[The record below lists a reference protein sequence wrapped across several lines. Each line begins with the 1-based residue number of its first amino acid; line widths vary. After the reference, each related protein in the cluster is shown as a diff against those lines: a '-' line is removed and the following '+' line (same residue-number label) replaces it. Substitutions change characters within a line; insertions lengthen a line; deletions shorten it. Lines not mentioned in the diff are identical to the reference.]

1 MAEDRYTTE
10 RDGFGRLL
18 ADREIWRQAG
28 TIPAAGEL
36 TARWLEGRSEYQPG
50 TFAPRFDDETRV
62 IAGGLAGLNR
72 SGLFTKESQPG
83 VLSEGHAQRAYVTG
97 FCSVESAA
105 ALLELSG
112 RTDLVTVAHAPGEA
126 SQSSIPVTLRDG
138 DVVTVLGS
146 SEGPVGDDQLRDWAE
161 EANESLA
168 LVLADSWYVEVFDP
182 VWGRNGVLLPAVLG
196 ALADLEP
203 AALQPGS

>member
-10 RDGFGRLL
+10 RDTFGRLL
-18 ADREIWRQAG
+18 ADREVWRQAG

-50 TFAPRFDDETRV
+50 TFAPRFDDETKA
-62 IAGGLAGLNR
+62 IAGELAELNR
-72 SGLFTKESQPG
+72 NGLFTKESQPG
-83 VLSEGHAQRAYVTG
+83 VLAEGHSQRAYVTG

-126 SQSSIPVTLRDG
+126 SQSSIPVTLQDG
-138 DVVTVLGS
+138 EVATVLGS
-146 SEGPVGDDQLRDWAE
+146 SEGPAGDDQLRDWSE
-161 EANESLA
+161 EANDTLA
-168 LVLADSWYVEVFDP
+168 LLLAESWYVEVFDP
-182 VWGRNGVLLPAVLG
+182 VWGRNGVLLPAVLT
-196 ALADLEP
+196 ALAGLE
-203 AALQPGS
+203 AGGQG

>member
-10 RDGFGRLL
+10 RDTFGRLL
-18 ADREIWRQAG
+18 ADREVWRQAG

-50 TFAPRFDDETRV
+50 TFAPSFDDETKS
-62 IAGGLAGLNR
+62 IAAELAQVNR
-72 SGLFTKESQPG
+72 NGLFTKESQPG
-83 VLSEGHAQRAYVTG
+83 VLAEGLSQRAYVTG

-126 SQSSIPVTLRDG
+126 SQSSIPVTLQDG
-138 DVVTVLGS
+138 EVATVLGS
-146 SEGPVGDDQLRDWAE
+146 SEGPTGEEQLRDWSR
-161 EANESLA
+161 EANETLA
-168 LVLADSWYVEVFDP
+168 LLLAESWYVEIFDP
-182 VWGRNGVLLPAVLG
+182 VWGRNGVLMPAVLQ
-196 ALADLEP
+196 ALAGVETDR
-203 AALQPGS
+203 

>member
-1 MAEDRYTTE
+1 MAEERYTTE

-50 TFAPRFDDETRV
+50 TFAPRFDDETRA
-62 IAGGLAGLNR
+62 IAGGLAELNR

-83 VLSEGHAQRAYVTG
+83 VPTEGHAQRAYVTG

-126 SQSSIPVTLRDG
+126 SQASIPVTLLDG

-182 VWGRNGVLLPAVLG
+182 VWGRNGVVLPAVFG

-203 AALQPGS
+203 AAVAPGG